1 MKFSAWCL
9 FLSLPTRH
17 HRRDV
22 VAVEVGAYSG
32 PLFFGAVPRCSS
44 PRANERERERER
56 GRGGRGGGRTSDR
69 VCRTCV
75 GYNQVETIE
84 RLGRAVDKV
93 GAGIFI
99 APR

>member
-1 MKFSAWCL
+1 MWSRWKSAL
-9 FLSLPTRH
+9 IQ
-17 HRRDV
+17 
-22 VAVEVGAYSG
+22 G
-32 PLFFGAVPRCSS
+32 LFFSVQFLGAVPRE
-44 PRANERERERER
+44 PTRERERE
-56 GRGGRGGGRTSDR
+56 GGGGWRGGGRTSDR